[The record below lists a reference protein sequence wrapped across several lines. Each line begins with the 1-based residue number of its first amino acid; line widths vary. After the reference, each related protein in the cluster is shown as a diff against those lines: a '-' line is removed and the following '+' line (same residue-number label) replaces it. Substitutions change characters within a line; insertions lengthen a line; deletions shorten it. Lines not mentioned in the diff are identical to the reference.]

1 MAFAVLVHN
10 EVALASLIGPHLDE
24 KAFGKL
30 TTVCRFFHNWRKH
43 EGRTVRLR
51 LNDPAIGL
59 AHHAPTPHVLFQAR
73 GQDEPMLT
81 VVGTGRRQMLK
92 IQPVA
97 VSEYVDPNGKPVR
110 EVLPWGSGVD
120 VDKTDCEVVLV
131 NHETG
136 AVEDTLVEKNSCIG
150 HTTPSAIQFRIDRLS
165 KHCVPRAAFRVRAT
179 VSVALVRNPDHPT
192 LYVAESDPLQVVSH
206 IPTEKSIA
214 YSHRRKKRR
223 HAPPAPP
230 PPS

>member
-10 EVALASLIGPHLDE
+10 EVALASLIGPHLHE
-24 KAFGKL
+24 QAFATL
-30 TTVCRFFHNWRKH
+30 TTVCRSLRNWRKH

-59 AHHAPTPHVLFQAR
+59 EHHAPTPHVLFQAR

-81 VVGTGRRQMLK
+81 VIGTGLRQMLK

-97 VSEYVDPNGKPVR
+97 VAEYVDPNGEPVR
-110 EVLPWGSGVD
+110 EVLRWGSGVD
-120 VDKTDCEVVLV
+120 VDETKCEVELV

-136 AVEDTLVEKNSCIG
+136 EVEEQILVKEDCTG
-150 HTTPSAIQFRIDRLS
+150 LTAPPTIQFRINRLS
-165 KHCVPRAAFRVRAT
+165 KHCVPRATFRVRAT
-179 VSVALVRNPDHPT
+179 VRVARFSDLERYT

-206 IPTEKSIA
+206 IPSEKSIA
-214 YSHRRKKRR
+214 YSHRRKRR
-223 HAPPAPP
+223 LPRP
-230 PPS
+230 

>member
-10 EVALASLIGPHLDE
+10 EVALASLIGPHLHE
-24 KAFGKL
+24 QAFGTL
-30 TTVCRFFHNWRKH
+30 TAVCRSLRNWRKH

-59 AHHAPTPHVLFQAR
+59 THHAPTPHVLFQAR
-73 GQDEPMLT
+73 DQDEPMLT
-81 VVGTGRRQMLK
+81 VIGTGRRQLLK

-97 VSEYVDPNGKPVR
+97 VAEYVDPNGEPVR
-110 EVLPWGSGVD
+110 EVLPFGSGVD
-120 VDKTDCEVVLV
+120 VDETKCDVELV

-136 AVEDTLVEKNSCIG
+136 EVEESILGKDDCTGL
-150 HTTPSAIQFRIDRLS
+150 TAPPTIQFRINRLS
-165 KHCVPRAAFRVRAT
+165 KHCVPRATFRVRAT
-179 VSVALVRNPDHPT
+179 VRVARFCDPERYA

-206 IPTEKSIA
+206 IPSEKSIA

-223 HAPPAPP
+223 RAPP
-230 PPS
+230 